1 MSLCGLPAGVG
12 RGILWLM
19 TLMFRTLLAFVLTA
33 APLTAA
39 EGWLTDLD
47 EAKKVAAKENKAILV
62 DFTGSDWCGW
72 CIRLREEVFDKPEF
86 KEASKHYVLVEL
98 DFPRTK
104 KLPAA
109 QKEKNESLAKQFA
122 IRGFPTI
129 LLMNKDGQPFA
140 KTGYEPGGPVK
151 YVESLK
157 EALKRN
163 NPEGVKAF
171 RDELEAESRAEEL
184 GEKVEEAIAGPVE
197 KKDLAAA
204 EAAIEKVLK
213 DSGAKGEL
221 RVSIL
226 AQYRIGVIA
235 RCKPGDFAALLKAT
249 DEIIA
254 EAGDSPLLPR
264 LKAMRERIE
273 QAAGRKTEGK

>member
-1 MSLCGLPAGVG
+1 MPLP
-12 RGILWLM
+12 
-19 TLMFRTLLAFVLTA
+19 FRTLLAFMLTA
-33 APLTAA
+33 ASLAAA

-47 EAKKVAAKENKAILV
+47 EAKQVAAKEKKAILV

-86 KEASKHYVLVEL
+86 KEAAKDYVLVEL
-98 DFPRTK
+98 DFPRNK
-104 KLPAA
+104 KLPAG
-109 QKEKNESLAKQFA
+109 QKEKNDALAKQFA

-129 LLMNKDGQPFA
+129 LLMNAEGQPFA
-140 KTGYEPGGPVK
+140 KTGYEQGGPVK
-151 YVESLK
+151 YVASLR

-163 NPEGVKAF
+163 NPEGVKSF
-171 RDELEAESRAEEL
+171 REELEAESRAEEL
-184 GEKVEEAIAGPVE
+184 GEKVEEAIAAPVE

-204 EAAIEKVLK
+204 EAALEKVLK
-213 DSGAKGEL
+213 EAGAKGEL
-221 RVSIL
+221 RVNML
-226 AQYRIGVIA
+226 ARYRIGVIA
-235 RCKPGDFAALLKAT
+235 RCKPGDFSALLKAT

-273 QAAGRKTEGK
+273 QAAGRKPDGK

>member
-1 MSLCGLPAGVG
+1 MTP
-12 RGILWLM
+12 IL
-19 TLMFRTLLAFVLTA
+19 RPLLALILCAVS
-33 APLTAA
+33 LTAA

-47 EAKKVAAKENKAILV
+47 EAKKVAAKDNKAILV

-86 KEASKHYVLVEL
+86 KEASKHFVLVEL

-104 KLPAA
+104 KLPEG
-109 QKEKNESLAKQFA
+109 QKEKNDALAKEFNV
-122 IRGFPTI
+122 RGFPTV
-129 LLMNKDGQPFA
+129 LLMNAQGQPFA
-140 KTGYEPGGPVK
+140 KTGYEQGGPVK
-151 YVESLK
+151 YVDSLK

-163 NPEGVKAF
+163 NPAGVKSF
-171 RDELEAESRAEEL
+171 RDELEAEGRAEEL
-184 GEKVEEAIAGPVE
+184 GDKVEEAIAAAVE

-213 DSGAKGEL
+213 EAGAKGEL
-221 RVSIL
+221 RINIL
-226 AQYRIGVIA
+226 ARYRIGVIA
-235 RCKPGDFAALLKAT
+235 RCRPGDFPALLKAT

-254 EAGDSPLLPR
+254 EAGDSPLVPR

-273 QAAGRKTEGK
+273 QAAAGKNQSK